1 MADHQRRRP
10 AGAETTGLRLATATR
25 ARRDDTSSIKAK
37 ARLAGI
43 LYVLNGIPAWF
54 SLMYVPS
61 AFIVRGDATATA
73 RNIANGEFIYRLG
86 ILSELVSQTIFIFV
100 VLVLYDLLKDVDR
113 KYARLMV
120 TLVAVS
126 VAFEFVNCL
135 NLVAPLL
142 LLGGA
147 DFLSAFTKPQLDALA
162 LVFLKLR
169 ESGLGIVSSLW
180 GLWLL
185 PFGILVYKSGFFPR
199 VLGVLLIVACFAY
212 LGDSIASIISA
223 APPHVISIV
232 SLTVGAIGELSMM
245 AWMIVKGAKVQ
256 PLEARSR

>member
-1 MADHQRRRP
+1 MR
-10 AGAETTGLRLATATR
+10 
-25 ARRDDTSSIKAK
+25 SAK
-37 ARLAGI
+37 STARLAGI
-43 LYVLNGIPAWF
+43 LYLVMGIPAWF

-73 RNIANGEFIYRLG
+73 RNITNGEFVYRLG
-86 ILSELVSQTIFIFV
+86 ILSELFSQTIFIFL

-135 NLVAPLL
+135 NLIAPLIL
-142 LLGGA
+142 LSGA
-147 DFLSAFTKPQLDALA
+147 DFLSIFTRPQLDALA
-162 LVFLKLR
+162 LVSLKLR
-169 ESGLGIVSSLW
+169 SSGLGIVSALW

-185 PFGILVYKSGFFPR
+185 PFGVLVFKSGFFPK

-212 LGDSIASIISA
+212 LADSVA
-223 APPHVISIV
+223 SIV
-232 SLTVGAIGELSMM
+232 SPAPMQVVSMFALTFGGIGELAIV
-245 AWMIVKGAKVQ
+245 AWMIVKGAKEP
-256 PLEARSR
+256 PLEARPA